1 MPQAQRS
8 GEQSQTRHG
17 AGPYEVR
24 VDGAR
29 MTSFGD
35 MRDAISAAKIA
46 KRERMGSVVGVQDAT
61 TGQFVEVDA

>member
-1 MPQAQRS
+1 MPQAQHHAEHSRA
-8 GEQSQTRHG
+8 THG

-61 TGQFVEVDA
+61 TGQFVEVDG